1 MIFHLLIVDDET
13 IFRKGLSEYIN
24 WETYDCVVS
33 ATAKNGTEAID
44 IIESTPIDIVITDVR
59 MPSLD
64 GIGLAKYIHENHPEI
79 SVIILSGYSEFE
91 YARSAIQYNVAEYL
105 LKPAAKKDVINA
117 VQNVAK
123 KLLESK
129 SSISKSE
136 QAFLKDQF
144 SRNLQTMLYLM
155 IP

>member
-1 MIFHLLIVDDET
+1 MIFHLLIVDDEA

-79 SVIILSGYSEFE
+79 SVI
-91 YARSAIQYNVAEYL
+91 
-105 LKPAAKKDVINA
+105 NA

-123 KLLESK
+123 KLIESK

-144 SRNLQTMLYLM
+144 FRNLQTMLYLM

>member
-1 MIFHLLIVDDET
+1 MIFHLLIVDDES

-33 ATAKNGTEAID
+33 ATAKNGTEAIE

-64 GIGLAKYIHENHPEI
+64 GIGLAKYIYENHPEI
-79 SVIILSGYSEFE
+79 SVIILSDIQNLK
-91 YARSAIQYNVAEYL
+91 YARSAFSIMLQKYL
-105 LKPAAKKDVINA
+105 LKPAAKTDVINA

-123 KLLESK
+123 KLIDL
-129 SSISKSE
+129 
-136 QAFLKDQF
+136 
-144 SRNLQTMLYLM
+144 NLLLVK
-155 IP
+155 

>member
-1 MIFHLLIVDDET
+1 MIFHLLIVDDES

-33 ATAKNGTEAID
+33 ATAKNGTEAIE

-64 GIGLAKYIHENHPEI
+64 GIGLAKYIYENHPEI

-91 YARSAIQYNVAEYL
+91 YAKQAIKYGVQDYI
-105 LKPAAKKDVINA
+105 LKPPRKEEVGSA
-117 VQNVAK
+117 
-123 KLLESK
+123 L
-129 SSISKSE
+129 
-136 QAFLKDQF
+136 
-144 SRNLQTMLYLM
+144 
-155 IP
+155 

>member
-105 LKPAAKKDVINA
+105 LKPAAKKDVI
-117 VQNVAK
+117 
-123 KLLESK
+123 LSL
-129 SSISKSE
+129 IH
-136 QAFLKDQF
+136 
-144 SRNLQTMLYLM
+144 
-155 IP
+155 I